1 MDRRSTTGCS
11 RTDEEIPPVPP
22 IEWDPN
28 CTCLICQAFF
38 SSWAMD
44 RLERQ
49 IMELVGDVLAH
60 GWRPSTLLAEVGHLA
75 QRGPFAEEILTIA
88 FVAHAGH
95 WLSRPD
101 KADQLA
107 EVDELASGLH
117 YEVGLTIPG
126 WLQRYG
132 TEEVAVDLALEGVVD
147 LLEILP
153 GLPCPP
159 PARRRSALRTVP
171 ES

>member
-1 MDRRSTTGCS
+1 MSSLTAGDRTHCS
-11 RTDEEIPPVPP
+11 
-22 IEWDPN
+22 
-28 CTCLICQAFF
+28 
-38 SSWAMD
+38 S
-44 RLERQ
+44 
-49 IMELVGDVLAH
+49 
-60 GWRPSTLLAEVGHLA
+60 EVGRLA

-88 FVAHAGH
+88 LVAHAGH
-95 WLSRPD
+95 WLSRPE

-107 EVDELASGLH
+107 EVDKLAIDLH

-147 LLEILP
+147 LLEILL

-159 PARRRSALRTVP
+159 PRRRSALRSVP